1 MEGKTIKTTFGAI
14 INLGPP
20 KKVTPP
26 EMCLIA
32 EWICNSARG
41 DSLLFIIKKIC
52 VQSCNLAP
60 GHEQSL

>member
-1 MEGKTIKTTFGAI
+1 MEGKTIKTTLGAI

-32 EWICNSARG
+32 EWLCNSARG
-41 DSLLFIIKKIC
+41 DSLLY
-52 VQSCNLAP
+52 SY
-60 GHEQSL
+60 SL